1 MVELAMSMIAF
12 GPAVIGPGMNTN
24 DHGYN
29 AGRQFIGMKTTLEKT
44 GSISKTAEAAAKDT
58 ITLAEEFF
66 QQQTIIPYEYE
77 IVNGKWTSGGK
88 TLDELGIGERVER
101 IIRAQDG
108 MAQHS
113 SITQALTVSEDTGS
127 GRSYIYL
134 FSKDKD
140 DKNKISALAIEY
152 NGTTNELATLL
163 KNLSGH
169 SQDFTQPLFV
179 NEEREI
185 SIKNFFR
192 AAFDSFGTEERRS
205 QVNSYLKRLDRD
217 VSDFPALVFE
227 HQKRVT
233 ELARKIEEDLLSDPD
248 LVSGLACAV
257 NGLNRVVEA
266 WISQEGDVYYQRL
279 GEQSSPIVTESR
291 QVFYETRT
299 PIVDYSSVTPVPAL
313 ETTSN
318 EVLDATVGLFVQT
331 LIKSIN
337 EENEEGIVNI
347 IGASEEKAKVS
358 ETELSAEMITDV
370 IEPIVPIMEVI
381 LQQLIEMDL
390 EETLHKD
397 GVYEVTPLSESTL
410 VEDPENFMQRLVLL
424 MLAPPQNQDV
434 ESRVEIRTSFETPD
448 VTPQPFTRFLSR
460 PSRSRNDTE
469 NVAAGRIQQ
478 VLEMVLIEWKK
489 EEAADEVYLEK
500 SKEIKAIADSLVEFF
515 IKDQGI
521 EGILFDEEDESLTN
535 IKLLLEVY
543 DAEETAEDI
552 KELVVL
558 FLFHEL
564 VKVYPVP
571 FLTTALG
578 NRVSDRRSRL
588 SATYFRDFIAL
599 YRKWCG
605 VYENKE
611 LKDKYPELSVIFARF
626 ELIFQDPIFTKRYEN
641 FILCVEK
648 LFSSELLNDDGWKDF
663 SLIELIEMIKVKQYG
678 NKSWSFPRNGI
689 IYQYLCQVVP
699 SEL

>member
-1 MVELAMSMIAF
+1 MVEAAMSMSVVAF

-88 TLDELGIGERVER
+88 TLDELGVGERVER
-101 IIRAQDG
+101 VIRAQDG
-108 MAQHS
+108 MAQDS
-113 SITQALTVSEDTGS
+113 SITQTLTVSEDTGS

-185 SIKNFFR
+185 SIKSFFR
-192 AAFDSFGTEERRS
+192 AALDSFGTEERRS

-248 LVSGLACAV
+248 VVSGLSCAV
-257 NGLNRVVEA
+257 NGLNRIVDD
-266 WISQEGDVYYQRL
+266 WISQDGDIYYQRL
-279 GEQSSPIVTESR
+279 GEQSSGIVTESR
-291 QVFYETRT
+291 QVFYESRT
-299 PIVDYSSVTPVPAL
+299 PVIEYSSAA
-313 ETTSN
+313 TTLSFVEN
-318 EVLDATVGLFVQT
+318 EVLDDGEKAGETKSKDVPDAAVGLFLQT

-397 GVYEVTPLSESTL
+397 GIYEVTPLSESTL

-448 VTPQPFTRFLSR
+448 VTPQHFTRFLSQ
-460 PSRSRNDTE
+460 PSRSRNDT
-469 NVAAGRIQQ
+469 GRIQQ

-489 EEAADEVYLEK
+489 EEADDEVYLEK

-564 VKVYPVP
+564 VKVY
-571 FLTTALG
+571 
-578 NRVSDRRSRL
+578 
-588 SATYFRDFIAL
+588 
-599 YRKWCG
+599 
-605 VYENKE
+605 ENKE
-611 LKDKYPELSVIFARF
+611 LIDKYPELSVIFARF

-641 FILCVEK
+641 FILRVEK
-648 LFSSELLNDDGWKDF
+648 LFSSELLNDDGSRDL
-663 SLIELIEMIKVKQYG
+663 SLIELIEMMKVKQPG
-678 NKSWSFPRNGI
+678 NKNRSFPRNGI
-689 IYQYLCQVVP
+689 IYQYLYQVVP

>member
-1 MVELAMSMIAF
+1 MVEAVISMVAF

-44 GSISKTAEAAAKDT
+44 GSISKTAEAAAKDA

-88 TLDELGIGERVER
+88 TLYELGVGERVER
-101 IIRAQDG
+101 VIRVQDG
-108 MAQHS
+108 MAHDS
-113 SITQALTVSEDTGS
+113 NITQALTVSENTGS
-127 GRSYIYL
+127 GRSYVYL

-140 DKNKISALAIEY
+140 DKKKISALAIEY
-152 NGTTNELATLL
+152 NGTANELATLL

-185 SIKNFFR
+185 SIKSFFR
-192 AAFDSFGTEERRS
+192 AAFDSFGTEERRL

-233 ELARKIEEDLLSDPD
+233 ELARKIEVDLLSDPD
-248 LVSGLACAV
+248 LVSGLSCAV

-291 QVFYETRT
+291 HVFYETRT
-299 PIVDYSSVTPVPAL
+299 PVIEYSSAATTPSFV
-313 ETTSN
+313 EN
-318 EVLDATVGLFVQT
+318 EVLDDGEKAGETKSKDVPDAAVGLFVQT

-381 LQQLIEMDL
+381 LQQLIE
-390 EETLHKD
+390 D
-397 GVYEVTPLSESTL
+397 GIYEVTPLSESTL

-434 ESRVEIRTSFETPD
+434 ESRVEIRTSVETPD
-448 VTPQPFTRFLSR
+448 VTPQHFTRFLSR
-460 PSRSRNDTE
+460 PSRSRNDT
-469 NVAAGRIQQ
+469 GRIQQ
-478 VLEMVLIEWKK
+478 VSEMVLIEWKK
-489 EEAADEVYLEK
+489 EEEADEVYLEK

-564 VKVYPVP
+564 VKVY
-571 FLTTALG
+571 
-578 NRVSDRRSRL
+578 
-588 SATYFRDFIAL
+588 
-599 YRKWCG
+599 
-605 VYENKE
+605 ENKE

-641 FILCVEK
+641 FILCIEK
-648 LFSSELLNDDGWKDF
+648 LFSSELLNDDGSRDF
-663 SLIELIEMIKVKQYG
+663 SLIELIEMMKVKQYG
-678 NKSWSFPRNGI
+678 NKSRNYPRNGI
-689 IYQYLCQVVP
+689 IYQYLYQVVP